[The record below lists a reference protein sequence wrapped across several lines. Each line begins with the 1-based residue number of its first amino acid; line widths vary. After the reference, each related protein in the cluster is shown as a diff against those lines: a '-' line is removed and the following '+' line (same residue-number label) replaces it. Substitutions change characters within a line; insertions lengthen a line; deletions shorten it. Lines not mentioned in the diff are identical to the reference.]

1 MLILFSNFIFVSSSL
16 LNSSGIQKKYFLWI
30 WLLLLPTFY
39 IQIRFRISYDLT
51 SLNNLRTANKL
62 KNYNIPDIYKYIN
75 VPYGVSITFVNKIH
89 KVKAMKHISTP
100 APKYINNYIFRNT
113 ILSKFRVDVLLFY
126 NYSSM
131 SY

>member
-39 IQIRFRISYDLT
+39 IQIRYRISYDLT

-75 VPYGVSITFVNKIH
+75 VPYGVSITVVNKIH